1 MMVNHSMSVQVPDSL
16 YARLKER
23 AAQAHHTVEDEVLSV
38 LAAAVPREDAL
49 PPDVAE
55 AVEALEFLD
64 DASLWR
70 AASSRLSSH
79 AGKRLESLNEKGQRE
94 GLTDEEQQDRAR
106 LVRQYERAMLVRAQ
120 AALLL
125 KQRGHDVASLLSRK

>member
-1 MMVNHSMSVQVPDSL
+1 MVNHSMSVQVPDSL

-94 GLTDEEQQDRAR
+94 RLTDEEEQDRAR

>member
-1 MMVNHSMSVQVPDSL
+1 MVNHSMSVQVPDSL

-38 LAAAVPREDAL
+38 LATAVPREDAL

-94 GLTDEEQQDRAR
+94 RLTDEEEQDRAR